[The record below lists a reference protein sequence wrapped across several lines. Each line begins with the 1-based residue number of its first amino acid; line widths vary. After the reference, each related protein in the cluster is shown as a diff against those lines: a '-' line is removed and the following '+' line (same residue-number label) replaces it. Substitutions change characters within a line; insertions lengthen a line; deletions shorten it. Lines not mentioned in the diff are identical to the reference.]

1 LFIWAER
8 KKLQD
13 LRSFLV
19 EIFIIIYSYML
30 KLTGRLRP
38 PILLLLVI
46 TLVLLTFRIRDRT
59 PSSHGLAKKQHQP
72 RINSR
77 KVIDDKNSLITI
89 VYVMLGEP
97 QFQHYILYSIRQ
109 ARLMNPTCRIALV
122 VSEALYTDRPEW
134 IPELI
139 GAPLLVNLVNYS
151 MLISNYVMDFQEHFV
166 DLWDGLK
173 HGGFMVPTVT
183 DEKGVGNANYQFTQL
198 TTERL
203 FALQSLMNV
212 YKLENVVH
220 LENDQMIYTSVAEL
234 VKASQKCDVQ
244 LAMSKIGE
252 RLAPAV
258 VYVKNSDAILDM
270 LDFML
275 EAVSNGR
282 DHAIKIAGSRWVT
295 DMTLTAAYFAQKK
308 KGTTTL
314 PNHADDSCIYKAIPG
329 GLIVDGAPLGHWCCG
344 AFGNGQENKFFQIKD
359 EESEVAY
366 WDFPFEWREEKEK
379 GGSGEEK
386 DQRTNPPESRLLL
399 RRPYWN
405 NLPVFNLHIHSKQL
419 QLWGSHVDRA
429 ER

>member
-1 LFIWAER
+1 MKRTIPGFRRGFILFI
-8 KKLQD
+8 
-13 LRSFLV
+13 
-19 EIFIIIYSYML
+19 
-30 KLTGRLRP
+30 
-38 PILLLLVI
+38 ILFGLI
-46 TLVLLTFRIRDRT
+46 LTFRIRDRSRPT
-59 PSSHGLAKKQHQP
+59 SSSSFHVSTHGKKHKAQSSIQQSH
-72 RINSR
+72 
-77 KVIDDKNSLITI
+77 DDLVTI

-109 ARLMNPTCRIALV
+109 TRLMNPKTRIALV

-139 GAPLLVNLVNYS
+139 EAPLLVNLVNYS
-151 MLISNYVMDFQEHFV
+151 MLLTNYVLDFQEHFI

-183 DEKGVGNANYQFTQL
+183 DEKGNANANYLFTQL

-203 FALQSLMNV
+203 FALQSLMHV
-212 YKLENVVH
+212 YKLENVIH
-220 LENDQMIYTSVAEL
+220 LENDQMIYTSVDK
-234 VKASQKCDVQ
+234 VIKASKICNVH

-258 VYVKNSDAILDM
+258 VYIKDSAALLDM

-275 EAVSNGR
+275 EAISKGR
-282 DHAIKIAGSRWVT
+282 DHAIKVAGSRWVT
-295 DMTLTAAYFAQKK
+295 DMTLTAAYFSQKR

-329 GLIVDGAPLGHWCCG
+329 GLIIDGAPLGHWCCG

-366 WDFPFEWREEKEK
+366 WDHPFEWREVEEDEEEEGK
-379 GGSGEEK
+379 GQVKMELVETIK
-386 DQRTNPPESRLLL
+386 MRK
-399 RRPYWN
+399 PYWN
-405 NLPVFNLHIHSKQL
+405 NLAVFNLHIHSKQL
-419 QLWGSHVDRA
+419 QLWGSHIDKV

>member
-1 LFIWAER
+1 MTF
-8 KKLQD
+8 
-13 LRSFLV
+13 SF
-19 EIFIIIYSYML
+19 SN
-30 KLTGRLRP
+30 KTSPRLRP
-38 PILLLLVI
+38 VILLLLVTI
-46 TLVLLTFRIRDRT
+46 ILLTFRIRDR
-59 PSSHGLAKKQHQP
+59 PPASHGLAKKHQT
-72 RINSR
+72 RVASSKI
-77 KVIDDKNSLITI
+77 KETKDDLITI

-97 QFQHYILYSIRQ
+97 QFQHYLLYSIRQ
-109 ARLMNPTCRIALV
+109 TRLMNPTSRIALV
-122 VSEALYTDRPEW
+122 VGEALYTDRPEW

-151 MLISNYVMDFQEHFV
+151 TLITNYVLDFQEHFV

-183 DEKGVGNANYQFTQL
+183 DEKGVGNANYLFTQL

-203 FALQSLMNV
+203 FALQSLMHV
-212 YKLENVVH
+212 YRLENVIH
-220 LENDQMIYTSVAEL
+220 LENDQMVYASAAEL
-234 VKASQKCDVQ
+234 VKASRKCDVN

-258 VYVKNSDAILDM
+258 VYVKDSLAILDM

-282 DHAIKIAGSRWVT
+282 DHAIKIARSRWVT
-295 DMTLTAAYFAQKK
+295 DMTLTAAYFDQKR
-308 KGTTTL
+308 KGTATL
-314 PNHADDSCIYKAIPG
+314 PNHADDSCIYKNIPG

-366 WDFPFEWREEKEK
+366 WDHPFEWREEKE
-379 GGSGEEK
+379 GGVEGGGGGGKS
-386 DQRTNPPESRLLL
+386 QTNSESRFI
-399 RRPYWN
+399 RKPYWN

-419 QLWGSHVDRA
+419 QLWGSIVDRA
-429 ER
+429 ERR